1 MQIAQCRAV
10 SYGAI
15 DQNATAGDN
24 NGCPRLILAA
34 RVALSRPGD
43 SYQRH
48 VCGDPEVIGED
59 SGERAELPLTTTRTI
74 VCRCSKASYL
84 RVRVTTSKQR
94 RVQIL
99 EYKHQGIWFLN
110 VM

>member
-1 MQIAQCRAV
+1 MMKLLQKVHERLNESCDSFYNKSVVTAVISESTFGYGILLNMQIAQCRAV

-43 SYQRH
+43 SYQSH
-48 VCGDPEVIGED
+48 VCGDPEVIGD
-59 SGERAELPLTTTRTI
+59 DGGEQSHL
-74 VCRCSKASYL
+74 
-84 RVRVTTSKQR
+84 
-94 RVQIL
+94 
-99 EYKHQGIWFLN
+99 
-110 VM
+110 

>member
-1 MQIAQCRAV
+1 MLQKVHKGLNESRVSLYSKSVVSAVISDSIFGYGILLNMQIAQCTAV

-43 SYQRH
+43 SYHCH
-48 VCGDPEVIGED
+48 VCGN
-59 SGERAELPLTTTRTI
+59 R
-74 VCRCSKASYL
+74 
-84 RVRVTTSKQR
+84 
-94 RVQIL
+94 
-99 EYKHQGIWFLN
+99 
-110 VM
+110 

>member
-15 DQNATAGDN
+15 DQNASAGDN

-43 SYQRH
+43 SYQCH
-48 VCGDPEVIGED
+48 VCGDP
-59 SGERAELPLTTTRTI
+59 TTRDV
-74 VCRCSKASYL
+74 VCRCSKASL
-84 RVRVTTSKQR
+84 P
-94 RVQIL
+94 
-99 EYKHQGIWFLN
+99 QGLGYREQTEFKSWN
-110 VM
+110 KNP